1 MRGLKGNRHADG
13 TKRHQPGFDSP
24 AARRQKITNQPKDI
38 TIMEETTNVQEIT
51 ARQQAEFALTPVGQ
65 QVKQFEVMQRMGQM
79 YSTSTIVPEA
89 YRGNI
94 GNCIIALD
102 IAMRMKL
109 NPLMCMQNLYVVQGN
124 PSWSSKFLIA
134 TINMSGKY
142 SALRYRKRVLGKVG
156 RVKYNDL
163 EWSETARRKVQVV
176 KEYDGTELDNVECVA
191 YATELATGEVL
202 EGDPVTIELAI
213 REGWYTKPGSKWVTM
228 PQLML
233 TYRAAAFWQRAY
245 CPEISMGFM
254 TAEEARDIQDVAYE
268 EMPQSKAVGKSR
280 LADMAARAAGV
291 EGEAEAAAD
300 IPQPA
305 AGEQQAQSETGRQ
318 PKKPLL

>member
-1 MRGLKGNRHADG
+1 M
-13 TKRHQPGFDSP
+13 
-24 AARRQKITNQPKDI
+24 
-38 TIMEETTNVQEIT
+38 ETTTATTKQQET
-51 ARQQAEFALTPVGQ
+51 LQEQQAELQIIQARNQAEFMLTPVGQ
-65 QVKQFEVMQRMGQM
+65 QFKQFEVLQRMGQM
-79 YSTSTIVPEA
+79 YSTSTIVPET

-124 PSWSSKFLIA
+124 PAWSAKFLIA
-134 TINMSGKY
+134 TINMSGRY
-142 SALRYRKRVLGKVG
+142 SSLRYRKRSLGKVG
-156 RVKYNDL
+156 KITYNDL
-163 EWSETARRKVQVV
+163 EWNEQARRKVQVA
-176 KEYDGTELDNVECVA
+176 KEFDGSDIEDVECVA
-191 YATELATGEVL
+191 YATELSTGEVL
-202 EGDPVTIELAI
+202 ESDPVTISLAI

-254 TAEEARDIQDVAYE
+254 TAEEAEDIEDVEYE
-268 EMPQSKAVGKSR
+268 EVPRAPRRGNAK
-280 LADMAARAAGV
+280 LAELAAQAAQGGQEEEPTAARQE
-291 EGEAEAAAD
+291 EG
-300 IPQPA
+300 QR
-305 AGEQQAQSETGRQ
+305 T